1 MCTAGKIDQHSHPE
15 KAINK
20 RWAGGE
26 PLGVALKVPG
36 ALEEM
41 LEDWWCTVG
50 TVSLRPFPSARI
62 DQPKQRPAVLVQLE
76 AAGRRLV
83 LEVDHHHTLLRLV
96 GNKVVAAVS
105 QIVAAVSQVVA
116 AVPRI
121 VDRSIQA

>member
-1 MCTAGKIDQHSHPE
+1 MCTADKMNQHSHPE

-26 PLGVALKVPG
+26 SLGVALEVPG

-76 AAGRRLV
+76 AAGRRPV

-96 GNKVVAAVS
+96 DNKVVAAVS